1 MKEVQQ
7 MKKSLLTSLLL
18 TLSLVGCSE
27 DGEVEITTEGGFV
40 DTQAAIDVSRGDY
53 ACYQLV
59 TSMGN
64 IDIAVDER
72 LAPITAANFK
82 QYVDDEF
89 YNGTIFH
96 RVVKDFVVQG
106 GGFTPDYKAKDTRSP
121 IRNESYNR
129 LLNYRGRIAMARL
142 SPSTGPDTPDTAT
155 SQFYFNTT
163 DNRELDLNSRFAGY
177 AVFGGV
183 IAGMDVVDA
192 MNNVD
197 VGSQS
202 GLTNVPT
209 TAITLDSVA
218 AMDCPAQ

>member
-1 MKEVQQ
+1 MKEVPQ

-18 TLSLVGCSE
+18 ALSLVGCSE
-27 DGEVEITTEGGFV
+27 DSEVQISTSGGFV
-40 DTQAAIDVSRGDY
+40 DTTAAIDVSRGDY

-72 LAPITAANFK
+72 LAPISAANFK

-96 RVVKDFVVQG
+96 RVAKDFVVQG
-106 GGFTPDYKAKDTRSP
+106 GGFTPDLTAKQTRAA
-121 IRNESYNR
+121 IKNESYNR
-129 LLNYRGRIAMARL
+129 LLNYRGRIAMAR
-142 SPSTGPDTPDTAT
+142 TNAPDSAT
-155 SQFYFNTT
+155 SQFYVNTT
-163 DNRELDLNSRFAGY
+163 DNHELDLRTDFDGY

-192 MNNVD
+192 MNNVE
-197 VGSQS
+197 VSTQS
-202 GLTNVPT
+202 GFSNVPT

-218 AMDCPAQ
+218 AMTCPGQ

>member
-106 GGFTPDYKAKDTRSP
+106 GGFTEELTAKQTRDA

-129 LLNYRGRIAMARL
+129 LLNYRGRIAMAR
-142 SPSTGPDTPDTAT
+142 TNAPDSAT

-163 DNRELDLNSRFAGY
+163 DNHELDLRTGFDGY

-183 IAGMDVVDA
+183 IAGMDIVDA

-197 VGSQS
+197 VSTQS
-202 GLTNVPT
+202 GLTDVPT

>member
-106 GGFTPDYKAKDTRSP
+106 GGFTEELTAKQTRAA
-121 IRNESYNR
+121 IKNESYNR
-129 LLNYRGRIAMARL
+129 LLNYRGRIAMAR
-142 SPSTGPDTPDTAT
+142 TNAPDSAT

-163 DNRELDLNSRFAGY
+163 DNHELDLRTGFDGY

-183 IAGMDVVDA
+183 IAGMDIVDA

-197 VGSQS
+197 VSTQS
-202 GLTNVPT
+202 GLTDVPT

>member
-1 MKEVQQ
+1 MN
-7 MKKSLLTSLLL
+7 KSLLTSLLL
-18 TLSLVGCSE
+18 TLSLVGCSD

-40 DTQAAIDVSRGDY
+40 DTEAAINVSRGDY

-82 QYVDDEF
+82 QYVADEF
-89 YNGTIFH
+89 YNGTVFH

-106 GGFTPDYKAKDTRSP
+106 GGFTPDYKAKETRSP
-121 IRNESYNR
+121 IKNESYNR
-129 LLNYRGRIAMARL
+129 LLNYRGRIAMAR
-142 SPSTGPDTPDTAT
+142 TNDPDSAT

-163 DNRELDLNSRFAGY
+163 DNNELDLRSGFDGY

>member
-1 MKEVQQ
+1 MN
-7 MKKSLLTSLLL
+7 KSLLTSLLL
-18 TLSLVGCSE
+18 TLSLVGCSD

-40 DTQAAIDVSRGDY
+40 DTEAAINVSRGDY

-89 YNGTIFH
+89 YNGTVFH

-106 GGFTPDYKAKDTRSP
+106 GGFTPDYKAKETRSP
-121 IRNESYNR
+121 IKNESYNR
-129 LLNYRGRIAMARL
+129 LLNYRGRIAMAR
-142 SPSTGPDTPDTAT
+142 TNDPDSAT

-163 DNRELDLNSRFAGY
+163 DNNELDLRSGFDGY